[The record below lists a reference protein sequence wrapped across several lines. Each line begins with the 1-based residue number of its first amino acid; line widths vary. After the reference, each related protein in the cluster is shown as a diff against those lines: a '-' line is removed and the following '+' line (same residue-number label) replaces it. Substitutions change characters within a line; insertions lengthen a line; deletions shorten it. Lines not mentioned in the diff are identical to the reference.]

1 MLDYKSVS
9 RKWMECLLV
18 QEIRRLVTSL
28 ARFIIAPCELLYI
41 YIFFYLFIYLYISK

>member
-1 MLDYKSVS
+1 MLDYKSIS

-28 ARFIIAPCELLYI
+28 ARLIIVPRELLY
-41 YIFFYLFIYLYISK
+41 K